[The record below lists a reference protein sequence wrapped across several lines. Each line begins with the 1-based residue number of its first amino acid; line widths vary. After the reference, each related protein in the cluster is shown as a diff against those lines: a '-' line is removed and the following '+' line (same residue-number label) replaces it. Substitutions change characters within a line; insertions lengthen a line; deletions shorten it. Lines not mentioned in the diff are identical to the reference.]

1 MATRLLRHLRP
12 LTRVRTASLLARSPS
27 QFIRLNYLSSLS
39 LIHNV
44 CSAHLLARSL
54 ATAASTPPRSGD
66 AALSLPELRLISETG
81 SMLGV
86 MPPADALSIAKEK
99 NLSLVEVQAH
109 AVPPVW
115 KLKEAPANAARA
127 AAAAALGGG
136 TSTAAPPDGK
146 KERSSKPKKPPK
158 EKEVRLTD
166 SIAPRDAEHKI
177 QSALKFLEKGH
188 VVRVLV
194 LNQGKRDPENKKKA
208 LAVTLIEQVCD
219 ACAEHASVSDIMGA
233 TGLRAAGETAIT
245 KQILGPAFAILTPR
259 DGAFRQP
266 ATPRAP
272 RKGDRR
278 AAGAG

>member
-1 MATRLLRHLRP
+1 
-12 LTRVRTASLLARSPS
+12 
-27 QFIRLNYLSSLS
+27 
-39 LIHNV
+39 
-44 CSAHLLARSL
+44 
-54 ATAASTPPRSGD
+54 
-66 AALSLPELRLISETG
+66 
-81 SMLGV
+81 MLGV

-233 TGLRAAGETAIT
+233 TGLRAAGETALT
-245 KQILGPAFAILTPR
+245 THSLGPAFAILTPR

-278 AAGAG
+278 GRRWIDFLGDSRASVHNHRKISLSPSLAHTIVKPSHGGHGVTVPLYTLPLTFAHFQSSWPGFACGRWTSFITTPLMLMPLSGA